1 MTFLYELE
9 EKLSNLEKKEL
20 IYLFL
25 SIPIAVFTI
34 YFNFSYQ
41 SFIEH
46 EKKLNKEIKKKEK
59 KLDNLNIEVRNLKKS
74 KKDISSLKK
83 ELEQLREDYK
93 FIKYSFYAIDIIN
106 LTDVKSYQFLENL
119 LKVANQ
125 LNLDVSFG
133 IDWSQKTP
141 PFTRTLIITI
151 EGIGDY
157 LSILNYI
164 EYIENTKTLNR
175 VDNIF
180 ITRNDLKKDIDLI
193 IKQEKKKQKKAK
205 KNKKDKKDKN
215 KNYTDIVISFL
226 GKSFVENKKNED
238 STLSFT
244 LSKYS
249 EKDITELKYLAKSR
263 DLNLYIEVNEHNSN
277 DLDVSFSGDVG
288 VIKGLL
294 QYFNLKKKKKLINYY
309 NLKVKLK
316 YGNKAS
322 SSGKKKQ
329 SEYFKIKIKLV
340 GAQ

>member
-1 MTFLYELE
+1 
-9 EKLSNLEKKEL
+9 L
-20 IYLFL
+20 IW
-25 SIPIAVFTI
+25 
-34 YFNFSYQ
+34 
-41 SFIEH
+41 
-46 EKKLNKEIKKKEK
+46 KKEK
-59 KLDNLNIEVRNLKKS
+59 ELDKLSVEIRTLKKS
-74 KKDISSLKK
+74 KKDIDSLKK
-83 ELEQLREDYK
+83 KLEQLREDYK

-106 LTDVKSYQFLENL
+106 LTDAKTYQFFENL

-125 LNLDVSFG
+125 LHLDVSFN

-141 PFTRTLIITI
+141 PFTRTLLVTI

-164 EYIENTKTLNR
+164 EYIENTKTLNQ
-175 VDNIF
+175 VEDIF

-193 IKQEKKKQKKAK
+193 MKQEQKKQKKAK
-205 KNKKDKKDKN
+205 KNKKDKKDN
-215 KNYTDIVISFL
+215 KNYTDIVIGFL

-238 STLSFT
+238 SSLSFT

-263 DLNLYIEVNEHNSN
+263 DLSVYIEVNEHNPN
-277 DLDVSFSGDVG
+277 NLDVSFSGDVG
-288 VIKGLL
+288 AIKALL
-294 QYFNLKKKKKLINYY
+294 QYFRLKKKKKLINYY

-316 YGNKAS
+316 YGNRAS
-322 SSGKKKQ
+322 SSNKKKQ